1 MAKFVIGQTTE
12 LKSEEKTLEV
22 VMDPANPL
30 KIGTHVFQLLVVD
43 DNNNASAPATVTIVV
58 VDRERPTAV
67 IEVINARNERIANPT
82 VEIPFREQFVLTGD
96 KSTDVG
102 GQVKTYVW
110 TLLQ

>member
-1 MAKFVIGQTTE
+1 MAKFVVGQDTE
-12 LKSEEKTLEV
+12 VKSDEKTLEI

-30 KIGTHVFQLLVVD
+30 KIGKHVFQLIVLD
-43 DNNNASAPATVTIVV
+43 DSGNASERANVTIVV

-67 IEVINARNERIANPT
+67 IEVINARNERISTPT

-96 KSTDVG
+96 KSTDIG
-102 GQVKTYVW
+102 GTVRSYVW